1 MAEMCRAAIEK
12 DIPEIGF
19 CDHFD
24 LIPEDPCYGFFR
36 ADAWWHDFEECSKE
50 FAGTLQIKAGIEIG
64 EPHRF
69 PEAVAELVANHDWDY
84 VMGSLHWVGDTLVFD
99 PEYYQRP
106 KHQAYADY
114 FRELQQLVQQS
125 SINILGHLD
134 IVKRYGFEHYGPYD
148 PEAHE
153 DQLRSLL
160 RSCAE
165 RDIAVEINTSTL
177 RRSIMEP
184 SPHHK
189 VLSWFREE
197 GGRWVTLGSDA
208 HEPDQV
214 GFGLEK
220 ALKAVTMAGFKTLA
234 SYERLVPH
242 RVAIAGEGEAH

>member
-24 LIPEDPCYGFFR
+24 LIPEDPCFDFFH
-36 ADAWWHDFEECSKE
+36 ADTWWQDLEACRQE
-50 FAGTLQIKAGIEIG
+50 FSGSLQIKAGIEIG

-69 PEAVAELVANHDWDY
+69 PETVAELAANHDWDFM
-84 VMGSLHWVGDTLVFD
+84 MGSLHWVGDTLIFD
-99 PEYYQRP
+99 PDYYQRS
-106 KHQAYADY
+106 KYAAYADY
-114 FRELQQLVQQS
+114 FRELHQLVLQN
-125 SINILGHLD
+125 SINILAHVD

-148 PEAHE
+148 PESHE
-153 DQLRSLL
+153 TELRSLL

-184 SPHHK
+184 SPTYK
-189 VLSWFREE
+189 ILSWFREE
-197 GGRWVTLGSDA
+197 GGNWVTLGSDA

-220 ALKAVTMAGFKTLA
+220 ALKAVSMAGFESLA
-234 SYERLVPH
+234 SYERLVP
-242 RVAIAGEGEAH
+242 RPVAITSWSEGY